1 VTVTEF
7 RDFAHQLADLA
18 DELTMGAFGPR
29 QPTSTKSD
37 GTWVTQVDTAVER
50 RLRDEIAGEYP
61 EHSFL
66 GEEDGLTGEPD
77 APRWIVD
84 PIDGTT
90 NFVKGN
96 PIFATLI
103 AVQIDGVEVA
113 GVASAPALSS
123 RWDAA
128 LDQGARQ
135 DGRSIRVSHTSDL
148 GKAEV
153 AFGDFSYF
161 RSPRLGHVI
170 EALTTRTA
178 RQRGYGDFWQHC
190 LVAAGST
197 DVALEAEVKLWD
209 LAAVKIIVEQAGGR
223 FTDLQGH
230 VTASGGS
237 ALSSNGLLHD
247 EVLALIAAGNAEDPA
262 SA

>member
-1 VTVTEF
+1 MSAAEF
-7 RDFAHQLADLA
+7 RDFAHLLADIA

-29 QPTSTKSD
+29 QPTATKSD

-50 RLRDEIAGEYP
+50 RLRDEIAHHYP
-61 EHSFL
+61 EHGFL
-66 GEEDGLTGEPD
+66 GEEDGLTGQVD
-77 APRWIVD
+77 GPRWIVD

-90 NFVKGN
+90 NFAKGN

-103 AVQIDGVEVA
+103 AVQVNGVEVA

-135 DGRSIRVSHTSDL
+135 DGRRMSVSDTADL
-148 GKAEV
+148 SEAEV
-153 AFGDFSYF
+153 AFGGLSYF
-161 RSPRLGHVI
+161 RSPPWEHVVD
-170 EALTTRTA
+170 ALSARTA

-197 DVALEAEVKLWD
+197 DVALEADVKLWD

-223 FTDLQGH
+223 FTDLQGQ

-247 EVLALIAAGNAEDPA
+247 EVLALISAGKAGEHA
-262 SA
+262 GA